1 MDLEWGHIN
10 EYYEECSLIIGSTKK
25 DECHVAGAGPKTG
38 LKKKK
43 NFYAFN
49 ERIFDLTSFKNIK
62 EESKTSFLM
71 ESIYGNTSQT
81 FFLSVRLTV
90 IPQ

>member
-1 MDLEWGHIN
+1 M
-10 EYYEECSLIIGSTKK
+10 
-25 DECHVAGAGPKTG
+25 G
-38 LKKKK
+38 LKKKKK
-43 NFYAFN
+43 NFYEFN
-49 ERIFDLTSFKNIK
+49 ERIFDLTPFKNIK

-71 ESIYGNTSQT
+71 ESIYGNRSQT